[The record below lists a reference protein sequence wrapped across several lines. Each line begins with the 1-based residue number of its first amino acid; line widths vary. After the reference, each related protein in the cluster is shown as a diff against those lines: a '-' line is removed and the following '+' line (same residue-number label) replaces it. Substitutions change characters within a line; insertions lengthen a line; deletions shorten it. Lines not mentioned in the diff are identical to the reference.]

1 MSIGQQTK
9 SRHTNGQ
16 QTKSR
21 DQTGDDFV
29 AQYAIYFHQQWV
41 GDHTAEWF
49 GTRGPLARAVVD
61 EMKAA
66 GVYVF
71 AGGLVEDLELA
82 VTADATSGE
91 LVIADGPVTED
102 REWLGGITIINV
114 PDDESAKVWAGK
126 VAVACGWPQEL
137 RRFK

>member
-1 MSIGQQTK
+1 M
-9 SRHTNGQ
+9 
-16 QTKSR
+16 
-21 DQTGDDFV
+21 
-29 AQYAIYFHQQWV
+29 AEYAIYFHQQWV

-71 AGGLVEDLELA
+71 AGGLVEELELA
-82 VTADATSGE
+82 VSADATSGE

-102 REWLGGITIINV
+102 REWLGGLTIINV